1 MCDPLGRFSV
11 KLPIRL
17 RRATDTNRRRLKT
30 EEHNGQEARHRTQKS
45 EASGTKALSRRGF
58 VTGGA
63 AAGVGAAV
71 LAGAAEAQAQGV
83 VWNYEADIVVLGSG
97 CVGLHAAIRARDLGA
112 SVIVIDQNFD
122 VGGKLVH
129 SGGWT
134 SLGGGD
140 AIQERDRA
148 AADPDRL
155 GLTAPLVKPA
165 DLEDDPD
172 RLFRDMT
179 DWSVVNAT
187 GVARY
192 RYNDRE
198 LHRAW
203 ADNAPKVRQFMMDN
217 YVRFARIDGTHQGGG
232 VSRARAARAIMKLA
246 DKTDIKAGTLSPQDR
261 GDPAGERHSPFNP
274 MRTVPGGAATS
285 LGAPGWVYGGFV
297 IARSLE
303 FSAREKGIRF
313 MLNRHMDELIR
324 EQPFSGRVLG
334 VKASYTPRMHPESG
348 ARLESFWQNGNI
360 DERAGYHHIRARKA
374 VIIATGG
381 MHGSIPLRTM
391 IDPRMVEPS
400 IEYGPSSLIGPLN
413 MDGSGII
420 AGMKIGANL
429 AGMMQNYQH
438 SLASPTISSV
448 IGTRDAVASIFPGHP
463 AFLFARAK
471 GVFIGSAGWEHA
483 IAVNQVGQRFYDES
497 TIGNISSDAKYPPGT
512 DGTRVPFVP
521 LDWRNTS
528 TAQVKAQYKRSAAAD
543 AALAMNEGSRA
554 PDYASGPVWAIFD
567 SAAVARTGWKIR
579 YPYIADPPDGYFHK
593 ADTLAELAKKVMGHP
608 YQKMPLKYL
617 EETVARY
624 NAAANK
630 GIDADFEKP
639 VLHRIDTPPFYAA
652 AASIRVLDSY
662 GGLRINGK
670 AQVLDTQGA
679 VIPGLYAGGEAS
691 GGGTQ
696 HGIGRA
702 SVHGY
707 IAGTNAAQ
715 ERVG

>member
-1 MCDPLGRFSV
+1 MNMAKKRTTARKEP
-11 KLPIRL
+11 KLSQ
-17 RRATDTNRRRLKT
+17 N
-30 EEHNGQEARHRTQKS
+30 
-45 EASGTKALSRRGF
+45 ALSRRDF
-58 VTGGA
+58 FRSGA
-63 AAGVGAAV
+63 AAGVSVAV
-71 LAGAAEAQAQGV
+71 LSSGDAHAQGIR
-83 VWNYEADIVVLGSG
+83 WDYEADVVVLGSG
-97 CVGLHAAIRARDLGA
+97 CVGLHAAVRARDLGA
-112 SVIVIDQNFD
+112 TVLVIDQNFD

-140 AIQERDRA
+140 AIQERDRM
-148 AADPDRL
+148 AADPQGL
-155 GLTAPLVKPA
+155 GLTAPKIKPEN
-165 DLEDDPD
+165 LEDDPD

-179 DWSVVNAT
+179 DWSVVDAT

-203 ADNAPKVRQFMMDN
+203 ADNAPKTRQFMMDN

-232 VSRARAARAIMKLA
+232 MSRGRAARAIMKLA

-261 GDPAGERHSPFNP
+261 GDPAAERHSPFNP
-274 MRTVPGGAATS
+274 MRTIPGASAEA

-303 FSAREKGIRF
+303 FSAREKGVRF
-313 MLNRHMDELIR
+313 MLNRHLDELIR
-324 EQPFSGRVLG
+324 EQPFAGRVIG
-334 VKASYTPRMHPESG
+334 VKARYTPRMHPETG
-348 ARLESFWQNGNI
+348 ARLESFWQNGNV
-360 DERAGYHHIRARKA
+360 DERAETIHIRARKA
-374 VIIATGG
+374 VIVATGG
-381 MHGSIPLRTM
+381 MQGSVPLRTM
-391 IDPRMVEPS
+391 TDPRMVEPS

-448 IGTRDAVASIFPGHP
+448 LGTRDAVASIFPGHP

-471 GVFIGSAGWEHA
+471 GIAIGGAGWEHA
-483 IAVNQVGQRFYDES
+483 IAVNQVGQRFYNERE
-497 TIGNISSDAKYPPGT
+497 IGNVSSDAKYPPGS
-512 DGTRVPFVP
+512 DGTRNPFVP
-521 LDWRNTS
+521 LDWRNAS
-528 TAQVKAQYKRSAAAD
+528 VAQVKAQYKRSAASD

-567 SAAVARTGWKIR
+567 AAAVARGGWKIR

-608 YQKMPLKYL
+608 HQKMPLKYL
-617 EETVARY
+617 VETVARY
-624 NAAANK
+624 NAFADK
-630 GIDADFEKP
+630 GADEDFEKP

-652 AASIRVLDSY
+652 IASIRVLDSY

-670 AQVLDTQGA
+670 AQVLDTQGQ
-679 VIPGLYAGGEAS
+679 VIPGVYAGGEAS
-691 GGGTQ
+691 GGGWQ

-715 ERVG
+715 EQSA

>member
-1 MCDPLGRFSV
+1 MARKRNTGRKEP
-11 KLPIRL
+11 KLQ
-17 RRATDTNRRRLKT
+17 
-30 EEHNGQEARHRTQKS
+30 QEQ
-45 EASGTKALSRRGF
+45 ALSRREF
-58 VTGGA
+58 FKSGA

-71 LAGAAEAQAQGV
+71 LSGPGKALAQGIQ
-83 VWNYEADIVVLGSG
+83 WNYEVDVVVLGSG
-97 CVGLHAAIRARDLGA
+97 CVGLHAAVRARDLGA
-112 SVIVIDQNFD
+112 SVLVIDKNFD

-140 AIQERDRA
+140 AIQERDKA

-155 GLTAPLVKPA
+155 GLTAPLIKPEN
-165 DLEDDPD
+165 LEDDPD

-179 DWSVVNAT
+179 DWSVVDAT

-203 ADNAPKVRQFMMDN
+203 ADNAPKTRQFMMDN
-217 YVRFARIDGTHQGGG
+217 YVRFGRIDGTHQGGG
-232 VSRARAARAIMKLA
+232 VSRARAARSMMKLA
-246 DKTDIKAGTLSPQDR
+246 DKTDIKAGTISPQDR

-274 MRTVPGGAATS
+274 MRTTPGSPGETI
-285 LGAPGWVYGGFV
+285 GAPGWVWGGFA

-303 FSAREKGIRF
+303 FSAREKGVRF

-324 EQPFSGRVLG
+324 EHPFAGRVLG
-334 VKASYTPRMHPESG
+334 IKASYTPRMHPETG

-360 DERAGYHHIRARKA
+360 DERAEAIHIRAKKA
-374 VIIATGG
+374 VIVATGG

-391 IDPRMVEPS
+391 TDPRMVEPS

-448 IGTRDAVASIFPGHP
+448 LGTRDAVASIFPGHP
-463 AFLFARAK
+463 SFLFARAK
-471 GVFIGSAGWEHA
+471 GIAIGGAGWEHA
-483 IAVNQVGQRFYDES
+483 IAVNQVGQRFYNEREIANS
-497 TIGNISSDAKYPPGT
+497 SSDAKYPPGT
-512 DGTRVPFVP
+512 DGTRKEFVP
-521 LDWRNTS
+521 LDWRNASVT
-528 TAQVKAQYKRSAAAD
+528 QVKAQYRRSAAVD
-543 AALAMNEGSRA
+543 AALAINEGSRA

-567 SAAVARTGWKIR
+567 SAGATRGGWPLR

-593 ADTLAELAKKVMGHP
+593 ADTLAELAKKVMGNP
-608 YQKMPLKYL
+608 YQKMPLKHL
-617 EETVARY
+617 EATVARY
-624 NAAANK
+624 NMFASK
-630 GIDADFEKP
+630 GADEDFEKP
-639 VLHRIDTPPFYAA
+639 VLHRIETPPFYAA
-652 AASIRVLDSY
+652 YASIRVLDSY
-662 GGLRINGK
+662 GGLKINGK
-670 AQVLDTQGA
+670 AQVLDTRGQ

-691 GGGTQ
+691 GGGQQ

-702 SVHGY
+702 TVHGY

-715 ERVG
+715 ERSV

>member
-1 MCDPLGRFSV
+1 MA
-11 KLPIRL
+11 KK
-17 RRATDTNRRRLKT
+17 RAT
-30 EEHNGQEARHRTQKS
+30 GQKEPKLRQENAV
-45 EASGTKALSRRGF
+45 SRRDF
-58 VTGGA
+58 FTSGA
-63 AAGVGAAV
+63 AAGVSAAV
-71 LAGAAEAQAQGV
+71 LSSREAQAQGIR
-83 VWNYEADIVVLGSG
+83 WDYEADVVVLGSG
-97 CVGLHAAIRARDLGA
+97 CVGLHAAVRARDLGA
-112 SVIVIDQNFD
+112 TVLVIDQNFD

-148 AADPDRL
+148 AAAPQGL
-155 GLTAPLVKPA
+155 GLTAPKIKPEN
-165 DLEDDPD
+165 LEDDPD

-179 DWSVVNAT
+179 DWSVVDAT

-232 VSRARAARAIMKLA
+232 MSRGRAARAIMKIA

-261 GDPAGERHSPFNP
+261 GDPAAERHSPFNP
-274 MRTVPGGAATS
+274 MRTIPGASAEA

-313 MLNRHMDELIR
+313 ILNRHMDELIR
-324 EQPFSGRVLG
+324 EQPFAGRVLG
-334 VKASYTPRMHPESG
+334 VKARYTPRMHPETG

-360 DERAGYHHIRARKA
+360 DERAETIHIRARKA
-374 VIIATGG
+374 VIVATGG
-381 MHGSIPLRTM
+381 MHGSVPLRTM

-413 MDGSGII
+413 MDGSGIS

-438 SLASPTISSV
+438 SLASPTVSSV
-448 IGTRDAVASIFPGHP
+448 LGTRDAVASIFPGHP

-471 GVFIGSAGWEHA
+471 GIAIGGTGWEHA
-483 IAVNQVGQRFYDES
+483 IAVNQVGQRFYNERE
-497 TIGNISSDAKYPPGT
+497 IGSVSSDAKFPPGS
-512 DGTRVPFVP
+512 DGTRNPFVP
-521 LDWRNTS
+521 LDWRNAS
-528 TAQVKAQYKRSAAAD
+528 TAQVKAQYKRSAASD

-567 SAAVARTGWKIR
+567 AAAVARGGWKIR

-608 YQKMPLKYL
+608 HQKMPLKYL
-617 EETVARY
+617 VETVARY
-624 NAAANK
+624 NALADK
-630 GIDADFEKP
+630 GMDEDFEKP

-652 AASIRVLDSY
+652 IASIRVLDSY

-670 AQVLDTQGA
+670 AQVLDTQGQ

-707 IAGTNAAQ
+707 IAGTHAAQ
-715 ERVG
+715 EQSA

>member
-1 MCDPLGRFSV
+1 MAKKRGTGRKEP
-11 KLPIRL
+11 KLQ
-17 RRATDTNRRRLKT
+17 D
-30 EEHNGQEARHRTQKS
+30 G
-45 EASGTKALSRRGF
+45 KALSRRDF
-58 VTGGA
+58 FASGA

-71 LAGAAEAQAQGV
+71 LSGREALAQEASSGARGI
-83 VWNYEADIVVLGSG
+83 VWNYEADVVVLGSG
-97 CVGLHAAIRARDLGA
+97 CVGLHAAVRARDLGA
-112 SVIVIDQNFD
+112 SVLVIDQNFD

-140 AIQERDRA
+140 PIQERDRA

-155 GLTAPLVKPA
+155 GLAAPRVKPA

-179 DWSVVNAT
+179 DWSVV
-187 GVARY
+187 
-192 RYNDRE
+192 DE
-198 LHRAW
+198 
-203 ADNAPKVRQFMMDN
+203 
-217 YVRFARIDGTHQGGG
+217 
-232 VSRARAARAIMKLA
+232 
-246 DKTDIKAGTLSPQDR
+246 TDVKAGTISPQDR
-261 GDPAGERHSPFNP
+261 GDLAGERHSPFNP
-274 MRTVPGGAATS
+274 MRTIPGGTGEAV
-285 LGAPGWVYGGFV
+285 GAPGWVWGGFA

-303 FSAREKGIRF
+303 FSAREKGVRF

-324 EQPFSGRVLG
+324 EEPFSGRVLG
-334 VKASYTPRMHPESG
+334 VKARYTPRLHPATG

-360 DERAGYHHIRARKA
+360 DERAETLHIRARKA
-374 VIIATGG
+374 VIVATGG
-381 MHGSIPLRTM
+381 MHGNVHLRTM
-391 IDPRMVEPS
+391 TDPRMVEPS

-448 IGTRDAVASIFPGHP
+448 LGTRDAVASIFPGHP
-463 AFLFARAK
+463 SFLFARAK
-471 GVFIGSAGWEHA
+471 GIAIGGAGWEHA
-483 IAVNQVGQRFYDES
+483 IAVNQVGQRFYNEREIANS
-497 TIGNISSDAKYPPGT
+497 SSDAKYPPGT
-512 DGTRVPFVP
+512 DGTRKEFVP
-521 LDWRNTS
+521 LDWRNASVT
-528 TAQVKAQYKRSAAAD
+528 QVRAQYRRSAAVD
-543 AALAMNEGSRA
+543 AALAINEGSRA

-567 SAAVARTGWKIR
+567 SAGATRGGWPLR

-617 EETVARY
+617 EETVKRY
-624 NAAANK
+624 NALADK
-630 GIDADFEKP
+630 GVDEDFEKP

-652 AASIRVLDSY
+652 IASIRVLDSY
-662 GGLRINGK
+662 GGLRINGR

-691 GGGTQ
+691 GGGSQ

-707 IAGTNAAQ
+707 IAGTSAAQ
-715 ERVG
+715 ERSA

>member
-1 MCDPLGRFSV
+1 MIKKRDTRRKQP
-11 KLPIRL
+11 KLQ
-17 RRATDTNRRRLKT
+17 
-30 EEHNGQEARHRTQKS
+30 QE
-45 EASGTKALSRRGF
+45 KALSRREFFKSG
-58 VTGGA
+58 T
-63 AAGVGAAV
+63 AAGVSAAV
-71 LAGAAEAQAQGV
+71 LSGPGEARAQGIQ
-83 VWNYEADIVVLGSG
+83 WNYEADVVILGSG
-97 CVGLHAAIRARDLGA
+97 CVGLHAAVRARDLGA
-112 SVIVIDQNFD
+112 SVLVIDQNFD

-140 AIQERDRA
+140 AVQERDRMG
-148 AADPDRL
+148 ADPQGL
-155 GLTAPLVKPA
+155 GLKAPLIKPE

-179 DWSVVNAT
+179 DWSVVDAT

-203 ADNAPKVRQFMMDN
+203 ADNAPKTRQFMMDN

-232 VSRARAARAIMKLA
+232 MSRARAARAMMKIA
-246 DKTDIKAGTLSPQDR
+246 DKTDVKAGTVSPQDR
-261 GDPAGERHSPFNP
+261 GDPAGERHSPFAP
-274 MRTVPGGAATS
+274 MRQTPGVPADS
-285 LGAPGWVYGGFV
+285 QGAPGWVWGGFV

-303 FSAREKGIRF
+303 FSAREKGVRF

-334 VKASYTPRMHPESG
+334 VKARYTPRMHPETG
-348 ARLESFWQNGNI
+348 ARLESFWQNGNV
-360 DERAGYHHIRARKA
+360 DERAETIHIRARKA

-381 MHGSIPLRTM
+381 MQGSVPLRTM
-391 IDPRMVEPS
+391 IDPRMCEPS
-400 IEYGPSSLIGPLN
+400 IEYGPSALMGPLT

-429 AGMMQNYQH
+429 AGMMQPYQH
-438 SLASPTISSV
+438 SSGSPTISSV
-448 IGTRDAVASIFPGHP
+448 LGTRDTVGSTFPGTP

-471 GVFIGSAGWEHA
+471 GFNIGGAGWEHA
-483 IAVNQVGQRFYDES
+483 IAVNQVGQRFYNES
-497 TIGNISSDAKYPPGT
+497 AINSVESDAKYPPGT
-512 DGTRVPFVP
+512 DGTRKSFVP
-521 LDWRNTS
+521 LDWRNAS
-528 TAQVKAQYKRSAAAD
+528 PAQVNAQNKRSAAVD
-543 AALAMNEGSRA
+543 AALAINEGSRA
-554 PDYASGPVWAIFD
+554 PDFASGPVWAIFD
-567 SAAVARTGWKIR
+567 SAAVQRGSWRIR

-608 YQKMPLKYL
+608 HQKMPLKHL
-617 EETVARY
+617 EATVARY
-624 NAAANK
+624 NALADK
-630 GIDADFEKP
+630 GVDEDFEKR
-639 VLHRIDTPPFYAA
+639 VLHRIETPPFYAA
-652 AASIRVLDSY
+652 SAGIRVNDSY

-670 AQVLDTQGA
+670 AQVLDTNGQ
-679 VIPGLYAGGEAS
+679 VIPGLYSGGEAS
-691 GGGTQ
+691 GGGAQ

-715 ERVG
+715 DRSA

>member
-1 MCDPLGRFSV
+1 MARKRDTGRKEP
-11 KLPIRL
+11 KL
-17 RRATDTNRRRLKT
+17 
-30 EEHNGQEARHRTQKS
+30 QK
-45 EASGTKALSRRGF
+45 EKAVSRRDF
-58 VTGGA
+58 FKGGA

-71 LAGAAEAQAQGV
+71 LSGDALAQESSSPAQRIQ
-83 VWNYEADIVVLGSG
+83 WNYEADVVILGSG
-97 CVGLHAAIRARDLGA
+97 CVGLHAAVRARDLGA
-112 SVIVIDQNFD
+112 SVLVIDQNFD

-140 AIQERDRA
+140 AIQERDRTG
-148 AADPDRL
+148 ADPQGL
-155 GLTAPLVKPA
+155 GLKAPLLKPE

-172 RLFRDMT
+172 RLFRDVT
-179 DWSVVNAT
+179 DWSVVDAT

-232 VSRARAARAIMKLA
+232 MSRGRAARAMMKMA

-261 GDPAGERHSPFNP
+261 GDPAGERHSPFAP
-274 MRTVPGGAATS
+274 MRQTPGIPADS
-285 LGAPGWVYGGFV
+285 LGAPGWVFGGFV

-303 FSAREKGIRF
+303 FSAREKGVRF

-324 EQPFSGRVLG
+324 EQPFAGRVLG
-334 VKASYTPRMHPESG
+334 VRASYTPRMHPETG
-348 ARLESFWQNGNI
+348 ARLESFWPNGNI
-360 DERAGYHHIRARKA
+360 DERAQTIHIRARRA
-374 VIIATGG
+374 IVIATGG
-381 MHGSIPLRTM
+381 LQGSVPLRTM
-391 IDPRMVEPS
+391 ADPRMVEPS
-400 IEYGPSSLIGPLN
+400 IEYGPGALIGPLN

-420 AGMKIGANL
+420 AGMRIGANL
-429 AGMMQNYQH
+429 AGMMQTYQH
-438 SLASPTISSV
+438 SSGSPTISSV
-448 IGTRDAVASIFPGHP
+448 LGTRDAIGSTFPGHP

-471 GVFIGSAGWEHA
+471 GVSIGGAGWEHA
-483 IAVNQVGQRFYDES
+483 IAVNQVGKRFYNERA
-497 TIGNISSDAKYPPGT
+497 IANVSSDAKYPAGS
-512 DGTRVPFVP
+512 DGTRNPFVP

-528 TAQVKAQYKRSAAAD
+528 PAQVKAQYRRSAAVD
-543 AALAMNEGSRA
+543 AALAINEGSRA
-554 PDYASGPVWAIFD
+554 PDFASGPVWAIFD
-567 SAAVARTGWKIR
+567 AAAVRRGGWKIR

-593 ADTLAELAKKVMGHP
+593 ADTIAELAKKVMGHP
-608 YQKMPLKYL
+608 YQKMPLKHL

-624 NAAANK
+624 NALADK
-630 GIDADFEKP
+630 GMDEDFEKP

-652 AASIRVLDSY
+652 SASIRVQDSY

-670 AQVLDTQGA
+670 AQVVDTHGE
-679 VIPGLYAGGEAS
+679 VIRGLYAGGEAS
-691 GGGTQ
+691 GGGWQ

-715 ERVG
+715 EPAA

>member
-1 MCDPLGRFSV
+1 MAKIRDKKRDTRRKEP
-11 KLPIRL
+11 KLP
-17 RRATDTNRRRLKT
+17 
-30 EEHNGQEARHRTQKS
+30 EE
-45 EASGTKALSRRGF
+45 KALSRRDF
-58 VTGGA
+58 FKSGA

-71 LAGAAEAQAQGV
+71 LSGEARAQAIQ
-83 VWNYEADIVVLGSG
+83 WNYEADVVVLGSG
-97 CVGLHAAIRARDLGA
+97 CVGLHAAVRARDLGA
-112 SVIVIDQNFD
+112 SVLVIDQNFD

-140 AIQERDRA
+140 AIQERDRT
-148 AADPDRL
+148 AADPQGL
-155 GLTAPLVKPA
+155 GLTAPRIKPEN
-165 DLEDDPD
+165 LEDDPD

-179 DWSVVNAT
+179 DWSVVDAT

-203 ADNAPKVRQFMMDN
+203 ADNAPKTRQFMMDN

-232 VSRARAARAIMKLA
+232 MSRGRAARAIMKLA

-274 MRTVPGGAATS
+274 MRTIPGASAES
-285 LGAPGWVYGGFV
+285 FGAPGWVYGGFV

-313 MLNRHMDELIR
+313 MLNRHMDELVR

-334 VKASYTPRMHPESG
+334 VKASYTPRMHPETG

-360 DERAGYHHIRARKA
+360 DERAVTIHIRARKA
-374 VIIATGG
+374 VIVATGG
-381 MHGSIPLRTM
+381 MHGSVALRTM
-391 IDPRMVEPS
+391 TDPRMVEPS

-413 MDGSGII
+413 MDGSGIV

-448 IGTRDAVASIFPGHP
+448 LGTRDAVASIFPGHP
-463 AFLFARAK
+463 SFLFARAK
-471 GVFIGSAGWEHA
+471 GIAIGGAGWEHA
-483 IAVNQVGQRFYDES
+483 IAVNQVGRRFYNERD
-497 TIGNISSDAKYPPGT
+497 IANVSSDAKYPPGS
-512 DGTRVPFVP
+512 DGTRNPFVP
-521 LDWRNTS
+521 LDWRNAS
-528 TAQVKAQYKRSAAAD
+528 AAQVKAQYKRSAASD
-543 AALAMNEGSRA
+543 AALAMNEGSRP

-567 SAAVARTGWKIR
+567 SAAVQRGGWRIR

-608 YQKMPLKYL
+608 HQKMPLKYL

-624 NAAANK
+624 NALVDK
-630 GIDADFEKP
+630 GVDEDFEKP

-652 AASIRVLDSY
+652 TAGIRVLDSY

-670 AQVLDTQGA
+670 AQVVDTHGE
-679 VIPGLYAGGEAS
+679 VIAGLYAGGEAS

-715 ERVG
+715 EPSA

>member
-1 MCDPLGRFSV
+1 MARKRDTGRKEP
-11 KLPIRL
+11 KL
-17 RRATDTNRRRLKT
+17 
-30 EEHNGQEARHRTQKS
+30 QK
-45 EASGTKALSRRGF
+45 EKAVSRRDF
-58 VTGGA
+58 FKRGA

-71 LAGAAEAQAQGV
+71 LSGNALAQESSSAQRIQ
-83 VWNYEADIVVLGSG
+83 WNYEADVVILGSG
-97 CVGLHAAIRARDLGA
+97 CVGLHAAVRARDLGA
-112 SVIVIDQNFD
+112 SVLVIDQNFD

-140 AIQERDRA
+140 AIQERDRT
-148 AADPDRL
+148 AADPQGL
-155 GLTAPLVKPA
+155 GLTAPLLKPE

-172 RLFRDMT
+172 RLFRDVT
-179 DWSVVNAT
+179 DWSVVDAT

-217 YVRFARIDGTHQGGG
+217 YIRFARIDGTHQGGG
-232 VSRARAARAIMKLA
+232 MSRGRAARAMMKMA

-261 GDPAGERHSPFNP
+261 GDPAGERHSPFSP
-274 MRTVPGGAATS
+274 MRQTPGIPAGS

-303 FSAREKGIRF
+303 FSAREKGVRF
-313 MLNRHMDELIR
+313 MLNRHMDELVR
-324 EQPFSGRVLG
+324 EQPFAGKVLG
-334 VKASYTPRMHPESG
+334 VKASYTPRTHPETG
-348 ARLESFWQNGNI
+348 ARLESYWQNGNI
-360 DERAGYHHIRARKA
+360 DERAQTIHIRARKA

-381 MHGSIPLRTM
+381 LQGSVPLRTM
-391 IDPRMVEPS
+391 TDPRMVEPS
-400 IEYGPSSLIGPLN
+400 IEYGPAALIGPLN

-429 AGMMQNYQH
+429 AGMMQSYQH
-438 SLASPTISSV
+438 SSGAPTISSV
-448 IGTRDAVASIFPGHP
+448 IGTRDAIGSTFPGHP

-471 GVFIGSAGWEHA
+471 GVSIGGAGWEHA
-483 IAVNQVGQRFYDES
+483 IAVNQVGKRFYNERA
-497 TIGNISSDAKYPPGT
+497 IANVSSDAKYPAGS
-512 DGTRVPFVP
+512 DGTRNPFVP

-528 TAQVKAQYKRSAAAD
+528 PAQVRAQYKRSAAVD
-543 AALAMNEGSRA
+543 AALAINEGSRA
-554 PDYASGPVWAIFD
+554 PDFASGPVWAIFD
-567 SAAVARTGWKIR
+567 AAAVRRGGWKIR

-593 ADTLAELAKKVMGHP
+593 ADTIAELAKKVMGHP

-624 NAAANK
+624 NALADK
-630 GIDADFEKP
+630 GMDEDFEKP
-639 VLHRIDTPPFYAA
+639 VLHRIDTPPIYAA
-652 AASIRVLDSY
+652 AASIRVQDSY

-670 AQVLDTQGA
+670 AQVVDTHGE
-679 VIPGLYAGGEAS
+679 VIRGLYAGGEAS
-691 GGGTQ
+691 GGGWQ

-715 ERVG
+715 EPAA

>member
-1 MCDPLGRFSV
+1 MAKKR
-11 KLPIRL
+11 
-17 RRATDTNRRRLKT
+17 
-30 EEHNGQEARHRTQKS
+30 
-45 EASGTKALSRRGF
+45 ASGQKEPKLQRENAVSRRDF
-58 VTGGA
+58 FRSGA
-63 AAGVGAAV
+63 AAGVSAAV
-71 LAGAAEAQAQGV
+71 LSSGKAHAQGIR
-83 VWNYEADIVVLGSG
+83 WDYEADVVVLGSG
-97 CVGLHAAIRARDLGA
+97 CVGLHAAVRARDLA
-112 SVIVIDQNFD
+112 ATVLVIDQNFD

-148 AADPDRL
+148 AADPQGM
-155 GLTAPLVKPA
+155 GLTAPKIKPEN
-165 DLEDDPD
+165 LEDDPD

-179 DWSVVNAT
+179 DWSVVDAT

-203 ADNAPKVRQFMMDN
+203 ADNAPKTRQFMMDN

-232 VSRARAARAIMKLA
+232 MSRGRAARAVMKLA

-261 GDPAGERHSPFNP
+261 GDPAAERHSPFNP
-274 MRTVPGGAATS
+274 MRTIPGASADMF
-285 LGAPGWVYGGFV
+285 GAPGWVYGGFV

-303 FSAREKGIRF
+303 FGAREKGVRF

-324 EQPFSGRVLG
+324 EQPFAGRVIG
-334 VKASYTPRMHPESG
+334 VKARYTPRMHPETG
-348 ARLESFWQNGNI
+348 APLESYWQNGNI
-360 DERAGYHHIRARKA
+360 DERAETIHIRARKA
-374 VIIATGG
+374 VIVATGG
-381 MHGSIPLRTM
+381 MHGSVPLRTM

-413 MDGSGII
+413 MDGSGIV

-438 SLASPTISSV
+438 SLASPTVSSV
-448 IGTRDAVASIFPGHP
+448 LGTRDAVASIFPGHP

-471 GVFIGSAGWEHA
+471 GIAIGGAGWEHA
-483 IAVNQVGQRFYDES
+483 IAVNQVGQRFYNEREIAS
-497 TIGNISSDAKYPPGT
+497 VSSDAKFPPGS
-512 DGTRVPFVP
+512 DGTRNPFVP
-521 LDWRNTS
+521 LDWRNAS
-528 TAQVKAQYKRSAAAD
+528 AAQVKAQYKRSAASD

-567 SAAVARTGWKIR
+567 AAAVARGGWKIR

-608 YQKMPLKYL
+608 HQKMPLKYL
-617 EETVARY
+617 VETVARY
-624 NAAANK
+624 NAFADK
-630 GIDADFEKP
+630 GVDQDFEKP

-652 AASIRVLDSY
+652 IASIRVLDSY

-670 AQVLDTQGA
+670 AQVLDTQGQ
-679 VIPGLYAGGEAS
+679 VIRGLYAGGEAS

-707 IAGTNAAQ
+707 IAGTHAAQ
-715 ERVG
+715 EQSA